1 MHFATETQHTDC
13 SHHYKDFEGK
23 EWNVLLLL
31 LTIKKALKTR
41 HRTQKKL
48 QRHKAIESFLRDGRS
63 RMIQEKQRQIQL
75 SSCKSYT
82 CTHTKSISQ
91 KLVDPKVCRNAAV
104 CGSRY
109 RNNLWDLGKFEWT
122 STGEFFFSCGN
133 TCPIPSKA
141 IWKHVHTFITPSH
154 EGSGRI
160 FCEFN
165 NS

>member
-63 RMIQEKQRQIQL
+63 RMIQEKQRKIQL

-91 KLVDPKVCRNAAV
+91 TLLDPKVCRNAAV

-109 RNNLWDLGKFEWT
+109 RNNLWDLGKFGWT
-122 STGEFFFSCGN
+122 STGEFFFFFSM
-133 TCPIPSKA
+133 
-141 IWKHVHTFITPSH
+141 WKHLS
-154 EGSGRI
+154 
-160 FCEFN
+160 
-165 NS
+165 NSIQSNLETCAHIYYS